1 MEEMKECPSCGEE
14 IKAKAI
20 KCPRCQAW
28 QSKWRFDQSNIKHQ
42 LIFMTLLFGIMG
54 VIFYGSIGNMFNPKD
69 FSENKS
75 LLSIKD
81 SKFSYSIKECGAR
94 ITVIGTIR
102 NNGGVAWKDFNF
114 EAQFYDKNNVLID
127 TVSDQNYKLVL
138 LPNDESTFKV
148 TGAADKPE
156 TSYHHHKVIIKDARE
171 NRSLF

>member
-1 MEEMKECPSCGEE
+1 MEAMKECPSCGEE

-42 LIFMTLLFGIMG
+42 LIFMALIVGVMG
-54 VIFYGSIGNMFNPKD
+54 VVFYGSIGNVFNQKD

-81 SKFSYSIKECGAR
+81 SKVSYSIKECGAR
-94 ITVIGTIR
+94 ITVIGTII
-102 NNGGVAWKDFNF
+102 NKSGVAWKDFNF

-127 TVSDQNYKLVL
+127 TVSDQNYKLVV

-156 TSYHHHKVIIKDARE
+156 SSYHHHKVIIKDASE
-171 NRSLF
+171 NSSLF